1 MCYPFHNRT
10 ISTPCVPPKEHYMYI
25 RKIITFAFLSVII
38 VLIAGLSA
46 CERISQITQ
55 PATPQMAELSEE
67 ISIGVVLPLT
77 GRLADTFGT
86 PISQAFEL
94 ARGEI
99 NAAHPSGIKLKF
111 IIEDDQSTIDGA
123 VEAFNKLIHQEG
135 VSIILGPAT
144 SSQTEMVFPVAQ
156 ENQVVAISPTSSAR
170 GLSALGNY
178 VFRIALTTDKLIPPG
193 IEVTQTKLGYQ
204 RAATMYDETDLFS
217 ADGDAAVQ
225 EVLAAKGVEVITT
238 ETFQGG
244 DTDFSQQLTR
254 IQTLNPDVIFVSC
267 LSPEKPG
274 ILMPGHELGI
284 SAPFIV
290 RTLTATDVQAAG
302 AAAEGAI
309 TFIGWGT
316 AVDTPGNK
324 TFVENYNTTFGMEPS
339 NYAARSY
346 ATLHILAAAI
356 ANAQSTDA
364 AAIRDAL
371 ASIRDFDTI
380 FGKFS
385 FDANGDAVYDEKV
398 LIVKDGKLVRFE

>member
-1 MCYPFHNRT
+1 MN
-10 ISTPCVPPKEHYMYI
+10 IK
-25 RKIITFAFLSVII
+25 KIITFTFLSVMI
-38 VLIAGLSA
+38 VLIAGLAA
-46 CERISQITQ
+46 CERVSQITQ
-55 PATPQMAELSEE
+55 PTTPPMAESAGE
-67 ISIGVVLPLT
+67 ISVGVVLPLT
-77 GRLADTFGT
+77 GRLADTFG
-86 PISQAFEL
+86 ILNSQGFEL
-94 ARGEI
+94 ALSEI

-111 IIEDDQSTIDGA
+111 IIKDDQSTIDEA
-123 VEAFNKLIHQEG
+123 VEAFNTLIHQEN

-144 SSQTEMVFPVAQ
+144 SGQTEMTFPIAQ
-156 ENQVVAISPTSSAR
+156 ENQVVAISPTSAAR
-170 GLSALGNY
+170 GLSAIGDY
-178 VFRIALTTDKLIPPG
+178 VFRVSLTTDRLIPPG

-204 RAATMYDETDLFS
+204 RAATMYDETDFFS
-217 ADGDAAVQ
+217 IDGDASVQ
-225 EVLAAKGVEVITT
+225 EVLATKGVEVITT

-244 DTDFSQQLTR
+244 ATDFSEQLTR

-274 ILMPGHELGI
+274 ILKQAHQLGI

-290 RTLTATDVQAAG
+290 RTLTAADVQAAG

-309 TFIGWGT
+309 TFVGWGT
-316 AVDTPGNK
+316 ALDTPGNQA
-324 TFVENYNTTFGMEPS
+324 FVENYSTKFGTEPT

-346 ATLHILAAAI
+346 ATLHILAEAI
-356 ANAQSTDA
+356 ANAKSTDA

>member
-1 MCYPFHNRT
+1 MN
-10 ISTPCVPPKEHYMYI
+10 IK
-25 RKIITFAFLSVII
+25 KIITFTFLSVMI
-38 VLIAGLSA
+38 VLIAGLAA
-46 CERISQITQ
+46 CERVSQITQ
-55 PATPQMAELSEE
+55 PTTPPMAESAGE

-77 GRLADTFGT
+77 GRLADTFG
-86 PISQAFEL
+86 ILNSQGFEL
-94 ARGEI
+94 ALSEI

-111 IIEDDQSTIDGA
+111 IIEDDQSTIDKA
-123 VEAFNKLIHQEG
+123 VEAFNKLIHQED

-144 SSQTEMVFPVAQ
+144 SGQTEMAFPVAQ
-156 ENQVVAISPTSSAR
+156 ENQVVAISPTSAAR
-170 GLSALGNY
+170 GLSAIGDY
-178 VFRIALTTDKLIPPG
+178 VFRVSLTTDRLIPPG

-217 ADGDAAVQ
+217 IDGDASVQ
-225 EVLAAKGVEVITT
+225 EVLAAKGVKVITT

-244 DTDFSQQLTR
+244 DTDFSEQLTR

-274 ILMPGHELGI
+274 ILKQAHQLGI
-284 SAPFIV
+284 SAPLIV
-290 RTLTATDVQAAG
+290 RTLTAADVKAAG

-309 TFIGWGT
+309 TFVGWGT
-316 AVDTPGNK
+316 ALDTPGNQA
-324 TFVENYNTTFGMEPS
+324 FVEDYSTKFGTEPT

-346 ATLHILAAAI
+346 ATLHILAEAI
-356 ANAQSTDA
+356 ANAKSTDA

-385 FDANGDAVYDEKV
+385 FDANGDAVYEEKV

>member
-1 MCYPFHNRT
+1 MN
-10 ISTPCVPPKEHYMYI
+10 IQKN
-25 RKIITFAFLSVII
+25 ITFTLLSVII

-46 CERISQITQ
+46 CDRVSQIIQ
-55 PATPQMAELSEE
+55 SDAPQMTEPSEE
-67 ISIGVVLPLT
+67 ISVGVVLPLT
-77 GRLADTFGT
+77 GRLADTFG
-86 PISQAFEL
+86 ILNSQGFEL
-94 ARGEI
+94 ALSEI

-123 VEAFNKLIHQEG
+123 VEAFNKLIHQED

-144 SSQTEMVFPVAQ
+144 SGQTEMTFPIAQ
-156 ENQVVAISPTSSAR
+156 ENQVVAISPTSAAR
-170 GLSALGNY
+170 GLSAIGDY
-178 VFRIALTTDKLIPPG
+178 VFRVSLTTDRLIPPG

-204 RAATMYDETDLFS
+204 RAATMYDETDFFS
-217 ADGDAAVQ
+217 TDGDASVQ
-225 EVLAAKGVEVITT
+225 EVLTAKGVEVITT

-244 DTDFSQQLTR
+244 DTDFSEQLTR

-274 ILMPGHELGI
+274 ILMQGHELGI

-290 RTLTATDVQAAG
+290 RTLTAADVQAAG

-309 TFIGWGT
+309 TFVGWGT
-316 AVDTPGNK
+316 ALDTPGNQA
-324 TFVENYNTTFGMEPS
+324 FVENYSTKFGTEPT

>member
-1 MCYPFHNRT
+1 MNSKKLT
-10 ISTPCVPPKEHYMYI
+10 L
-25 RKIITFAFLSVII
+25 FASLLAIV
-38 VLIAGLSA
+38 VLIVGFSA
-46 CERISQITQ
+46 CDRVSQIVQ
-55 PATPQMAELSEE
+55 PTTPQMTKPNEE
-67 ISIGVVLPLT
+67 ISVGVVLPLT
-77 GRLADTFGT
+77 GRLTDSFGT
-86 PISQAFEL
+86 PTSQGFEL
-94 ARGEI
+94 ALSEI
-99 NAAHPSGIKLKF
+99 NAAHPSGTKLKF
-111 IIEDDQSTIDGA
+111 IIEDGQSTVEGA
-123 VEAFNKLIHQEG
+123 VEAFNKLIHQED

-144 SSQTEMVFPVAQ
+144 SSQTKLAFPVAQ
-156 ENQVVAISPTSSAR
+156 ENQVVAISPTSAAR
-170 GLSALGNY
+170 GLSALGDY
-178 VFRIALTTDKLIPPG
+178 VFRVSLTTDILIPRG

-217 ADGDAAVQ
+217 TDGDASVQ

-274 ILMPGHELGI
+274 ILMQGHELGV

-290 RTLTATDVQAAG
+290 RTLTAADVQAAG
-302 AAAEGAI
+302 AAAEGAM
-309 TFIGWGT
+309 TFVGWS
-316 AVDTPGNK
+316 AALDTPGNQA
-324 TFVENYNTTFGMEPS
+324 FVENYNTKFDMEPS
-339 NYAARSY
+339 NAAARSY
-346 ATLHILAAAI
+346 VTLHILAAAI

-398 LIVKDGKLVRFE
+398 LIVKEGKLVRFE

>member
-1 MCYPFHNRT
+1 MN
-10 ISTPCVPPKEHYMYI
+10 IPKN
-25 RKIITFAFLSVII
+25 ITFTFLSVII

-46 CERISQITQ
+46 CDRVSQIIE
-55 PATPQMAELSEE
+55 PDAPQMTDPSEE
-67 ISIGVVLPLT
+67 ISIGVVLPST
-77 GRLADTFGT
+77 GRLADTFGI
-86 PISQAFEL
+86 PISQGFEL
-94 ARGEI
+94 ALSEI
-99 NAAHPSGIKLKF
+99 NAAQPNGAKLKL
-111 IIEDDQSTIDGA
+111 IIKNDQSTVEGA
-123 VEAFNKLIHQEG
+123 IAAFNTLIQEG
-135 VSIILGPAT
+135 VSTILGPST
-144 SSQTEMVFPVAQ
+144 SSQTEMAFPVAQ

-170 GLSALGNY
+170 GLSAIGGY

-193 IEVTQTKLGYQ
+193 IEVTQPKLGYQ

-217 ADGDAAVQ
+217 ADGDASVQ

-238 ETFQGG
+238 ETFKGG

-254 IQTLNPDVIFVSC
+254 IQSLNPDVIFVSC

-274 ILMPGHELGI
+274 ILIQGHELGI

-309 TFIGWGT
+309 TFVGWG
-316 AVDTPGNK
+316 AALDTPGNQA
-324 TFVENYNTTFGMEPS
+324 FVENYNTKFGTEPT

-346 ATLHILAAAI
+346 VTLHILAAAI
-356 ANAQSTDA
+356 AKAESTDA

-385 FDANGDAVYDEKV
+385 FNADGDAVYDEKV

>member
-1 MCYPFHNRT
+1 
-10 ISTPCVPPKEHYMYI
+10 MYI

-55 PATPQMAELSEE
+55 PTTPQMTDPSKE
-67 ISIGVVLPLT
+67 ISIGVVLSLT
-77 GRLADTFGT
+77 GRLTDPFGI
-86 PISQAFEL
+86 PISQGFEL
-94 ARGEI
+94 ALSEI

-111 IIEDDQSTIDGA
+111 IIADDQSTIDGA
-123 VEAFNKLIHQEG
+123 VEAFNKLIHQKG

-170 GLSALGNY
+170 GLSALGDY
-178 VFRIALTTDKLIPPG
+178 VFRVALTTDRLIPPG

-217 ADGDAAVQ
+217 VDGDASVQ
-225 EVLAAKGVEVITT
+225 EVLAAKGIEVITT
-238 ETFQGG
+238 ETFKGG
-244 DTDFSQQLTR
+244 DTDFSQQLAR

-274 ILMPGHELGI
+274 ILMQGRELGI

-290 RTLTATDVQAAG
+290 RTLTAADVQATG
-302 AAAEGAI
+302 VAAEDAI
-309 TFIGWGT
+309 TFVGWG
-316 AVDTPGNK
+316 AALDTPRNQA
-324 TFVENYNTTFGMEPS
+324 FVENYNTKFKTEPT

-346 ATLHILAAAI
+346 ATLHILAEAI
-356 ANAQSTDA
+356 ANAESTDA

-371 ASIRDFDTI
+371 ASIKDFDTI
-380 FGKFS
+380 LGKFS
-385 FDANGDAVYDEKV
+385 FNADGDAVYDEKV

>member
-1 MCYPFHNRT
+1 M
-10 ISTPCVPPKEHYMYI
+10 SI

-55 PATPQMAELSEE
+55 PATPQMAEPSEE

-77 GRLADTFGT
+77 GRLADPFGT
-86 PISQAFEL
+86 PISQGLEL
-94 ARGEI
+94 ALSEI
-99 NAAHPSGIKLKF
+99 NAAHPSGIKFKF
-111 IIEDDQSTIDGA
+111 IIQDDQSTIDGA
-123 VEAFNKLIHQEG
+123 VEAFNKLIHQEDL
-135 VSIILGPAT
+135 SIILGSAT

-170 GLSALGNY
+170 GLSALGDY

-193 IEVTQTKLGYQ
+193 IEVTQAKLGYQ

-217 ADGDAAVQ
+217 ADGDASVQ

-274 ILMPGHELGI
+274 ILMQGRELGI

-290 RTLTATDVQAAG
+290 RTLTAEDVQAAG
-302 AAAEGAI
+302 AAAEGAM
-309 TFIGWGT
+309 TFVGWSAT
-316 AVDTPGNK
+316 LDTPGNQA
-324 TFVENYNTTFGMEPS
+324 FVENYNTKFKMEPI
-339 NYAARSY
+339 NYAARAY

-371 ASIRDFDTI
+371 ASIKDFDTI

-385 FDANGDAVYDEKV
+385 FNAVGDAVYDEKV